1 MTIIGISPVPAVDRT
16 ADTLQLQL
24 PAYLTNQLSAVAE
37 QARPAASLS
46 GYPMDRLSAIID
58 DPTLTA
64 EKKIAL
70 VRGLR
75 IQTMFEQGHS
85 VAEALATAG
94 FPVTEDEALELVVDI
109 IAYETGWLRGVGLR
123 PETDQSNR

>member
-1 MTIIGISPVPAVDRT
+1 MTIIGISPVPAVSRT
-16 ADTLQLQL
+16 ADTLQMPRL
-24 PAYLTNQLSAVAE
+24 AE
-37 QARPAASLS
+37 QARTAAPFS

-109 IAYETGWLRGVGLR
+109 IAYEAGWLRGVGLR
-123 PETDQSNR
+123 PEIDQSNR